1 MAGYGLTMLSRFRLL
16 RYGLIGAVA
25 AGVYFSVALLFSE
38 VLVAP
43 HPVAIGA
50 AFIAS
55 GVVAYFGHYFV
66 TFPIGR
72 GHMFTAP
79 RFLVQAAVAYL
90 ASVGL
95 VAILQADLGWLRWQ
109 ALAATVALVPAVNYL
124 VYALWVFR
132 PGRRQAIAARGSHS
146 DERRRPW
153 RSLIFR
159 RRGV

>member
-1 MAGYGLTMLSRFRLL
+1 VAGYDLTMLSRFRLL
-16 RYGLIGAVA
+16 RFGIVGGVT

-38 VLVAP
+38 VLGAT

-55 GVVAYFGHYFV
+55 GVMAYLGHYFV
-66 TFPIGR
+66 TFSSGR
-72 GHMFTAP
+72 SHASAAP
-79 RFLVQAAVAYL
+79 RFLVQAAIAYL

-109 ALAATVALVPAVNYL
+109 ALAATVALIPLVNYF

-132 PGRRQAIAARGSHS
+132 PGRRQAIGARGSHP
-146 DERRRPW
+146 DERRQP
-153 RSLIFR
+153 
-159 RRGV
+159 

>member
-1 MAGYGLTMLSRFRLL
+1 MLSRFRLL
-16 RYGLIGAVA
+16 RYGIVGGVS

-38 VLVAP
+38 VLGAP

-55 GVVAYFGHYFV
+55 GVVAYLGHYFV
-66 TFPIGR
+66 TFPSGR
-72 GHMFTAP
+72 SHTSAAP
-79 RFLVQAAVAYL
+79 RFLVQAAIAYL

-109 ALAATVALVPAVNYL
+109 ALAATVALIPVVNYL

-132 PGRRQAIAARGSHS
+132 PGRRQAIAARGSHP
-146 DERRRPW
+146 DERRQP
-153 RSLIFR
+153 
-159 RRGV
+159 